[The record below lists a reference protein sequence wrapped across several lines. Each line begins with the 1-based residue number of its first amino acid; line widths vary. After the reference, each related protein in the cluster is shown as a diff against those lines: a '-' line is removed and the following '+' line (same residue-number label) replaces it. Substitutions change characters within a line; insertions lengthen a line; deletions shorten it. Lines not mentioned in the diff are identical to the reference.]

1 VVREARPKRG
11 GDLSDGAAC
20 GGGALPRERQA
31 EYRAI
36 FELTGVGMV
45 ETDLATGRLVRANP
59 RMCEI
64 TGYPE
69 EELLGLTFADI
80 THPDDS
86 GADAETLA
94 RLVQDETLEY
104 WTEKRCVR
112 KDGSVVWVSVGARAV
127 QNDAGRP
134 VHAVAAVQDITRRK
148 ENEERL
154 ERQARLLDLTQ
165 DAMIVRDAED
175 GEISFWNRAAEKMYG
190 WTESEVLGEDVHAL
204 LETWFPE
211 SLERA
216 RAELFENGRWEGEL
230 WHTTRDGATLI
241 VASRWVLERDEHG
254 EPLRVLETN
263 TEIGKRK
270 RTEEALKLSEERLRS
285 IVEAEPEC
293 VKVLGE
299 DGKLLEMNPAGLAM
313 IEADSIERVRGKPA
327 ANLVV
332 PEHRA
337 AFEALVEKVFGGES
351 GTLEFGIV
359 GLKGT
364 RRWMEMH
371 AVPYRDVR
379 GEIVGLLGVTR
390 DVTGR
395 RRNEEALKASLKELS
410 DLKFALDE
418 SAIVAFTDQKGR
430 ITYVND
436 KFCEVSKYSRD
447 ELIGRDHRVINSA
460 HHPKEFIGDL
470 WRTIARGRVWR
481 GELRNRAKDGSIYW
495 VDTTI
500 VPFLNERGKPY
511 QYVAIRYEITDRKKA
526 EEDLRESNALLS
538 SVIEGTSDAI
548 VLKDARGRYLMAN
561 STAAEVIGRPVED
574 ILGHSDDELFPS
586 EVSRPIME
594 ADREVLMTGEVRRL
608 EERVPGGDRT
618 FLSTKAPYRDHRGE
632 VAGIIG
638 VSADIT
644 ELKKAE
650 EAMREIREAE
660 RDRIA
665 RDLHDEVLQDLT
677 YALQLVQLSGTNSGA
692 RAGNEGAGLRD
703 AEAALGRSVRGLR
716 TAVHDL
722 GAEPAGGGA
731 FARSVEALVE
741 LNRQMNPGCKV
752 EMEVGEGFPEELPG
766 RTGKELLRVV
776 QEALTNARRHSG
788 AGQVRI
794 VLQARRDGL
803 RIEVSDDGRGFDP
816 EVVAAGMGTRGMRER
831 VRALGGELAVAS
843 VPCAGTRVAAEVPEV
858 VGDGGVPAEPEGED
872 VARVLLVDD
881 HASFRQGVARALETE
896 PDLDVVGQAGSL
908 AEARESLAAEHGFD
922 VAVID
927 LGLPDG
933 LGAELIGDLR
943 AANPRAQAL
952 VLSATDD
959 RADIARAVELG
970 AAGLLHKSA
979 SMGEVVDAIRRLRAG
994 EALIPLQE
1002 VLELVR
1008 FASARKEQEYEAW
1021 RALGSL
1027 TDREKEVLSLMAE
1040 GLPAGEISERLYISA
1055 KTERNHAASIL
1066 SKLGVHSRLQA
1077 VIFAARHGA
1086 VEVGGGH
1093 NGAGG

>member
-1 VVREARPKRG
+1 
-11 GDLSDGAAC
+11 
-20 GGGALPRERQA
+20 
-31 EYRAI
+31 
-36 FELTGVGMV
+36 MV
-45 ETDLATGRLVRANP
+45 QTDLATGRFVRANP

-80 THPDDS
+80 THPDDR
-86 GADAETLA
+86 GADSETLA
-94 RLVQDETLEY
+94 RLVEGETLEY
-104 WTEKRCVR
+104 QTENRYVR
-112 KDGSVVWVSVGARAV
+112 KDGSVVWVSVDARAV
-127 QNDAGRP
+127 RDEAGRP
-134 VHAVAAVQDITRRK
+134 VRAVAAVQDITGRK
-148 ENEERL
+148 ENEVRL
-154 ERQARLLDLTQ
+154 ERQARLLNLTQ
-165 DAMIVRDAED
+165 DAMIVWVAED
-175 GEISFWNRAAEKMYG
+175 GEISFWNRAAEEMYG
-190 WTESEVLGEDVHAL
+190 WTESEALGENVHAL
-204 LETWFPE
+204 LKTWFPE
-211 SLERA
+211 TLERA
-216 RAELFENGRWEGEL
+216 QAELFENDRWEGEL

-241 VASRWVLERDEHG
+241 VASRWVLEHG
-254 EPLRVLETN
+254 ESSHVLETN
-263 TEIGKRK
+263 TEIGK
-270 RTEEALKLSEERLRS
+270 
-285 IVEAEPEC
+285 
-293 VKVLGE
+293 
-299 DGKLLEMNPAGLAM
+299 
-313 IEADSIERVRGKPA
+313 
-327 ANLVV
+327 
-332 PEHRA
+332 
-337 AFEALVEKVFGGES
+337 
-351 GTLEFGIV
+351 
-359 GLKGT
+359 
-364 RRWMEMH
+364 
-371 AVPYRDVR
+371 
-379 GEIVGLLGVTR
+379 
-390 DVTGR
+390 R

-447 ELIGRDHRVINSA
+447 ELIGQDHRIINSA
-460 HHPKEFIGDL
+460 YHPKDFIRDL

-574 ILGHSDDELFPS
+574 ILGQSDDELFPS
-586 EVSRPIME
+586 EVARPIME
-594 ADREVLMTGEVRRL
+594 ADREILTTGEVRRL
-608 EERVPGGDRT
+608 EERVPAPGGDRT

-632 VAGIIG
+632 VAGVIG

-650 EAMREIREAE
+650 EAMQEIREAE
-660 RDRIA
+660 RGRIA

-677 YALQLVQLSGTNSGA
+677 YALQTVQLSGTHSGA
-692 RAGNEGAGLRD
+692 REGNGGLRD
-703 AEAALGRSVRGLR
+703 VEAALGRSVRGLR

-722 GAEPAGGGA
+722 GAEPAGGGS

-741 LNRQMNPGCKV
+741 LNRQMNPGCEV
-752 EMEVGEGFPEELPG
+752 ELEVGEGFPEELPG
-766 RTGKELLRVV
+766 MTAKELLRVV

-788 AGQVRI
+788 AGRVRVI
-794 VLQARRDGL
+794 LEAHRDGL
-803 RIEVSDDGRGFDP
+803 RIDVSDDGRGFDP
-816 EVVAAGMGTRGMRER
+816 EEVAAGLGTRGMRER
-831 VRALGGELAVAS
+831 VSELGGELAVAS
-843 VPCAGTRVAAEVPEV
+843 VPGAGTRVAVEVPDV
-858 VGDGGVPAEPEGED
+858 VGDGGVPAEPAGEE

-881 HASFRQGVARALETE
+881 HASFRQGVARALEAE

-908 AEARESLAAEHGFD
+908 AETREILAAEHGFD

-943 AANPRAQAL
+943 VANPRAQAL

-979 SMGEVVDAIRRLRAG
+979 SMGEVVDAVRRLRAG

-1008 FASARKEQEYEAW
+1008 FASARKEQEYEAR
-1021 RALGSL
+1021 RALESL

-1040 GLPAGEISERLYISA
+1040 GLDAGEISERLYISA

-1086 VEVGGGH
+1086 VEVGGRH

>member
-1 VVREARPKRG
+1 
-11 GDLSDGAAC
+11 
-20 GGGALPRERQA
+20 
-31 EYRAI
+31 
-36 FELTGVGMV
+36 MV
-45 ETDLATGRLVRANP
+45 QTDLATGRFVRANP

-80 THPDDS
+80 THPDDR
-86 GADAETLA
+86 GADSETLA
-94 RLVQDETLEY
+94 RLVEGETLEY
-104 WTEKRCVR
+104 QTENRYVR
-112 KDGSVVWVSVGARAV
+112 KDGSVVWVSVDARAV
-127 QNDAGRP
+127 RDEAGRP
-134 VHAVAAVQDITRRK
+134 VRAVAAVQDITGRK
-148 ENEERL
+148 ENEVRL
-154 ERQARLLDLTQ
+154 ERQARLLNLTQ
-165 DAMIVRDAED
+165 DAMIVWVAED
-175 GEISFWNRAAEKMYG
+175 GEISFWNRAAEEMYG
-190 WTESEVLGEDVHAL
+190 WTESEALGENVHAL
-204 LETWFPE
+204 LKTWFPE
-211 SLERA
+211 TLERA
-216 RAELFENGRWEGEL
+216 QAELFENDRWEGEL

-241 VASRWVLERDEHG
+241 VASRWVLEHG
-254 EPLRVLETN
+254 ESSHVLETN
-263 TEIGKRK
+263 TEIGK
-270 RTEEALKLSEERLRS
+270 
-285 IVEAEPEC
+285 
-293 VKVLGE
+293 
-299 DGKLLEMNPAGLAM
+299 
-313 IEADSIERVRGKPA
+313 
-327 ANLVV
+327 
-332 PEHRA
+332 
-337 AFEALVEKVFGGES
+337 
-351 GTLEFGIV
+351 
-359 GLKGT
+359 
-364 RRWMEMH
+364 
-371 AVPYRDVR
+371 
-379 GEIVGLLGVTR
+379 
-390 DVTGR
+390 R

-447 ELIGRDHRVINSA
+447 ELIGQDHRIINSA
-460 HHPKEFIGDL
+460 YHPKDFIRDL

-561 STAAEVIGRPVED
+561 STASEVIGRPVED
-574 ILGHSDDELFPS
+574 ILGQSDDELFPS
-586 EVSRPIME
+586 EVARPIME
-594 ADREVLMTGEVRRL
+594 ADREILTTGEVRRL
-608 EERVPGGDRT
+608 EERVPAPGGDRT

-632 VAGIIG
+632 VAGVIG

-650 EAMREIREAE
+650 EAMQEIREAE
-660 RDRIA
+660 RGRIA

-677 YALQLVQLSGTNSGA
+677 YALQTVQLSGTHSGA
-692 RAGNEGAGLRD
+692 REGNGGLRD
-703 AEAALGRSVRGLR
+703 VEAALGRSVRGLR

-722 GAEPAGGGA
+722 GAEPAGGGS

-741 LNRQMNPGCKV
+741 LNRQMNPGCEV
-752 EMEVGEGFPEELPG
+752 ELEVGEGFPEELPG
-766 RTGKELLRVV
+766 MTAKELLRVV

-788 AGQVRI
+788 AGRVRVI
-794 VLQARRDGL
+794 LEAHRDGL
-803 RIEVSDDGRGFDP
+803 RIDVSDDGRGFDP
-816 EVVAAGMGTRGMRER
+816 EEVAAGLGTRGMRER
-831 VRALGGELAVAS
+831 VSALGGELAVAS
-843 VPCAGTRVAAEVPEV
+843 VPGAGTRVAVEVPDV
-858 VGDGGVPAEPEGED
+858 VGDGGVPAEPAGEE

-881 HASFRQGVARALETE
+881 HASFRQGVARALEAE

-908 AEARESLAAEHGFD
+908 AETREILAAEHGFD

-943 AANPRAQAL
+943 VANPRTQAL

-979 SMGEVVDAIRRLRAG
+979 SMGEVVDAVRRLRAG

-1008 FASARKEQEYEAW
+1008 FASARKEQEYEAR
-1021 RALGSL
+1021 RALESL

-1040 GLPAGEISERLYISA
+1040 GLDAGEISERLYISA

-1086 VEVGGGH
+1086 VEVGGRH

>member
-1 VVREARPKRG
+1 
-11 GDLSDGAAC
+11 
-20 GGGALPRERQA
+20 
-31 EYRAI
+31 
-36 FELTGVGMV
+36 MV
-45 ETDLATGRLVRANP
+45 QTDLATGRFVRANP

-80 THPDDS
+80 THPDDR
-86 GADAETLA
+86 GADSETLA
-94 RLVQDETLEY
+94 RLVEGETLEY
-104 WTEKRCVR
+104 QTENRYVR
-112 KDGSVVWVSVGARAV
+112 KDGSVVWVSVDARAV
-127 QNDAGRP
+127 RDEAGRP
-134 VHAVAAVQDITRRK
+134 VRAVAAVQDITGRK
-148 ENEERL
+148 ENEVRL
-154 ERQARLLDLTQ
+154 ERQARLLNLTQ
-165 DAMIVRDAED
+165 DAMIVWVAED
-175 GEISFWNRAAEKMYG
+175 GEISFWNRAAEEMYG
-190 WTESEVLGEDVHAL
+190 WTESEALGENVHAL
-204 LETWFPE
+204 LKTWFPE
-211 SLERA
+211 TLERA
-216 RAELFENGRWEGEL
+216 QAELFENDRWEGEL

-241 VASRWVLERDEHG
+241 VASRWVLEHG
-254 EPLRVLETN
+254 ESSHVLETN
-263 TEIGKRK
+263 TEIGK
-270 RTEEALKLSEERLRS
+270 
-285 IVEAEPEC
+285 
-293 VKVLGE
+293 
-299 DGKLLEMNPAGLAM
+299 
-313 IEADSIERVRGKPA
+313 
-327 ANLVV
+327 
-332 PEHRA
+332 
-337 AFEALVEKVFGGES
+337 
-351 GTLEFGIV
+351 
-359 GLKGT
+359 
-364 RRWMEMH
+364 
-371 AVPYRDVR
+371 
-379 GEIVGLLGVTR
+379 
-390 DVTGR
+390 R

-447 ELIGRDHRVINSA
+447 ELIGQDHRIINSA
-460 HHPKEFIGDL
+460 YHPKDFIRDL

-574 ILGHSDDELFPS
+574 ILGQSDDELFPS
-586 EVSRPIME
+586 EVARPIME
-594 ADREVLMTGEVRRL
+594 ADREILTTGEVRRL
-608 EERVPGGDRT
+608 EERVPAPGGDRT

-632 VAGIIG
+632 VAGVIG

-650 EAMREIREAE
+650 EAMQEIREAE
-660 RDRIA
+660 RGRIA

-677 YALQLVQLSGTNSGA
+677 YALQTVQLSGTHSGA
-692 RAGNEGAGLRD
+692 REGNGGLRD
-703 AEAALGRSVRGLR
+703 VEAALGRSVRGLR

-722 GAEPAGGGA
+722 GAEPAGGGS

-741 LNRQMNPGCKV
+741 LNRQMNPGCEV
-752 EMEVGEGFPEELPG
+752 ELEVGEGFPEELPG
-766 RTGKELLRVV
+766 MTAKELLRVV

-788 AGQVRI
+788 AGRVRVI
-794 VLQARRDGL
+794 LEAHRDGL
-803 RIEVSDDGRGFDP
+803 RIDVSDDGRGFDP
-816 EVVAAGMGTRGMRER
+816 EEVAAGLGTRGMRER
-831 VRALGGELAVAS
+831 VSALGGELAVAS
-843 VPCAGTRVAAEVPEV
+843 VPGAGTRVAVEVPDV
-858 VGDGGVPAEPEGED
+858 VGDGGVPAEPAGEE

-881 HASFRQGVARALETE
+881 HASFRQGVARALEAE

-908 AEARESLAAEHGFD
+908 AETREILAAEHGFD

-943 AANPRAQAL
+943 VANPRAQAL

-979 SMGEVVDAIRRLRAG
+979 SMGEVVDAVRRLRAG

-1008 FASARKEQEYEAW
+1008 FASARKEQEYEAR
-1021 RALGSL
+1021 RALESL

-1040 GLPAGEISERLYISA
+1040 GLDAGEISERLYISA

-1086 VEVGGGH
+1086 VEVGGRH

>member
-1 VVREARPKRG
+1 
-11 GDLSDGAAC
+11 
-20 GGGALPRERQA
+20 
-31 EYRAI
+31 
-36 FELTGVGMV
+36 MV
-45 ETDLATGRLVRANP
+45 QTDLATGRFVRANP

-80 THPDDS
+80 THPDDR
-86 GADAETLA
+86 GADSETLA
-94 RLVQDETLEY
+94 RLVEGETLEY
-104 WTEKRCVR
+104 QTKNRYVR
-112 KDGSVVWVSVGARAV
+112 KDGSVVWVSVDARAV
-127 QNDAGRP
+127 RDEAGRP
-134 VHAVAAVQDITRRK
+134 VRAVAAVQDITGRK
-148 ENEERL
+148 ENEVRL
-154 ERQARLLDLTQ
+154 ERQARLLNLTQ
-165 DAMIVRDAED
+165 DAMIVWVAED
-175 GEISFWNRAAEKMYG
+175 GEISFWNRAAEEMYG
-190 WTESEVLGEDVHAL
+190 WTESEALGENVHAL
-204 LETWFPE
+204 LKTWFPE
-211 SLERA
+211 TLERA
-216 RAELFENGRWEGEL
+216 QAELFENDRWEGEL

-241 VASRWVLERDEHG
+241 VASRWVLEHG
-254 EPLRVLETN
+254 ESSHVLETN
-263 TEIGKRK
+263 TEIGK
-270 RTEEALKLSEERLRS
+270 
-285 IVEAEPEC
+285 
-293 VKVLGE
+293 
-299 DGKLLEMNPAGLAM
+299 
-313 IEADSIERVRGKPA
+313 
-327 ANLVV
+327 
-332 PEHRA
+332 
-337 AFEALVEKVFGGES
+337 
-351 GTLEFGIV
+351 
-359 GLKGT
+359 
-364 RRWMEMH
+364 
-371 AVPYRDVR
+371 
-379 GEIVGLLGVTR
+379 
-390 DVTGR
+390 R

-447 ELIGRDHRVINSA
+447 ELIGQDHRIINSA
-460 HHPKEFIGDL
+460 YHPKDFIRDL

-574 ILGHSDDELFPS
+574 ILGQSDDELFPS
-586 EVSRPIME
+586 EVARPIME
-594 ADREVLMTGEVRRL
+594 ADREILTTGEVRRL
-608 EERVPGGDRT
+608 EERVPAPGGDRT

-632 VAGIIG
+632 VAGVIG

-650 EAMREIREAE
+650 EAMQEIREAE
-660 RDRIA
+660 RGRIA

-677 YALQLVQLSGTNSGA
+677 YALQTVQLSGTHSGA
-692 RAGNEGAGLRD
+692 REGNGGLRD
-703 AEAALGRSVRGLR
+703 VEAALGRSVRGLR

-722 GAEPAGGGA
+722 GAEPAGGGS

-741 LNRQMNPGCKV
+741 LNRQMNPGCEV
-752 EMEVGEGFPEELPG
+752 ELEVGEGFPEELPG
-766 RTGKELLRVV
+766 MTAKELLRVV

-788 AGQVRI
+788 AGRVRVI
-794 VLQARRDGL
+794 LEAHRDGL
-803 RIEVSDDGRGFDP
+803 RIDVSDDGRGFDP
-816 EVVAAGMGTRGMRER
+816 EEVAAGLGTRGMRER
-831 VRALGGELAVAS
+831 VSALGGELAVAS
-843 VPCAGTRVAAEVPEV
+843 VPGAGTRVAVEVPDV
-858 VGDGGVPAEPEGED
+858 VGDGGVPAEPAGEE

-881 HASFRQGVARALETE
+881 HASFRQGVARALEAE

-908 AEARESLAAEHGFD
+908 AETREILAAEHGFD

-943 AANPRAQAL
+943 VANPRAQAL

-979 SMGEVVDAIRRLRAG
+979 SMGEVVDAVRRLRAG

-1008 FASARKEQEYEAW
+1008 FASARKVQEYEAR
-1021 RALGSL
+1021 RALESL

-1040 GLPAGEISERLYISA
+1040 GLDAGEISERLYISA

-1086 VEVGGGH
+1086 VEVGGRH

>member
-1 VVREARPKRG
+1 LR
-11 GDLSDGAAC
+11 
-20 GGGALPRERQA
+20 GGALQREHEA

-45 ETDLATGRLVRANP
+45 QTDLATGRFVRANP

-80 THPDDS
+80 THPDDR
-86 GADAETLA
+86 GADSETLA
-94 RLVQDETLEY
+94 RLVEGETLEY
-104 WTEKRCVR
+104 QTENRYVR
-112 KDGSVVWVSVGARAV
+112 KDGSVVWVSVDARAV
-127 QNDAGRP
+127 RDEAGRP
-134 VHAVAAVQDITRRK
+134 VRAVAAVQDITGRK
-148 ENEERL
+148 ENEVRL
-154 ERQARLLDLTQ
+154 ERQARLLNLTQ
-165 DAMIVRDAED
+165 DAMIVWVAED
-175 GEISFWNRAAEKMYG
+175 GEISFWNRAAEEMYG
-190 WTESEVLGEDVHAL
+190 WTESEALGENVHAL
-204 LETWFPE
+204 LKTWFPE
-211 SLERA
+211 TLERA
-216 RAELFENGRWEGEL
+216 QDELFENDRWEGEL

-241 VASRWVLERDEHG
+241 VASRWVLEHG
-254 EPLRVLETN
+254 ESSHVLETN
-263 TEIGKRK
+263 TEIGK
-270 RTEEALKLSEERLRS
+270 
-285 IVEAEPEC
+285 
-293 VKVLGE
+293 
-299 DGKLLEMNPAGLAM
+299 
-313 IEADSIERVRGKPA
+313 
-327 ANLVV
+327 
-332 PEHRA
+332 
-337 AFEALVEKVFGGES
+337 
-351 GTLEFGIV
+351 
-359 GLKGT
+359 
-364 RRWMEMH
+364 
-371 AVPYRDVR
+371 
-379 GEIVGLLGVTR
+379 
-390 DVTGR
+390 R

-447 ELIGRDHRVINSA
+447 ELIGQDHRIINSA
-460 HHPKEFIGDL
+460 YHPKDFIRDL

-574 ILGHSDDELFPS
+574 ILGQSDDELFPS
-586 EVSRPIME
+586 EVARPIME
-594 ADREVLMTGEVRRL
+594 ADREILTTGEVRRL
-608 EERVPGGDRT
+608 EERVPAPGGDRT

-632 VAGIIG
+632 VAGVIG

-650 EAMREIREAE
+650 EAMQEIREAE
-660 RDRIA
+660 RGRIA

-677 YALQLVQLSGTNSGA
+677 YALQTVQLSGTHSGA
-692 RAGNEGAGLRD
+692 REGNGGLRD
-703 AEAALGRSVRGLR
+703 VEAALGRSVRGLR

-722 GAEPAGGGA
+722 GAEPAGGGS

-741 LNRQMNPGCKV
+741 LNRQMNPGCEV
-752 EMEVGEGFPEELPG
+752 ELEVGEGFPEELPG
-766 RTGKELLRVV
+766 MTAKELLRVV

-788 AGQVRI
+788 AGRVRVI
-794 VLQARRDGL
+794 LEAHRDGL
-803 RIEVSDDGRGFDP
+803 RIDVSDDGRGFDP
-816 EVVAAGMGTRGMRER
+816 EEVAAGLGTRGMRER
-831 VRALGGELAVAS
+831 VSALGGELAVAS
-843 VPCAGTRVAAEVPEV
+843 VPGAGTRVAVEVPDV
-858 VGDGGVPAEPEGED
+858 VGDGGVPAEPAGEE

-881 HASFRQGVARALETE
+881 HASFRQGVARALEAE

-908 AEARESLAAEHGFD
+908 AETREILAAEHGFD

-943 AANPRAQAL
+943 VANPRAQAL

-979 SMGEVVDAIRRLRAG
+979 SMGEVVDAVRRLRAG

-1008 FASARKEQEYEAW
+1008 FASARKEQEYEAR
-1021 RALGSL
+1021 RALESL

-1040 GLPAGEISERLYISA
+1040 GLDAGEISERLYISA

-1086 VEVGGGH
+1086 VEVGGRH

>member
-1 VVREARPKRG
+1 
-11 GDLSDGAAC
+11 
-20 GGGALPRERQA
+20 
-31 EYRAI
+31 
-36 FELTGVGMV
+36 MV
-45 ETDLATGRLVRANP
+45 QTDLATGRFVRANP

-80 THPDDS
+80 THPDDR
-86 GADAETLA
+86 GADSETLA
-94 RLVQDETLEY
+94 RLVEGETLEY
-104 WTEKRCVR
+104 QTENRYVR
-112 KDGSVVWVSVGARAV
+112 KDGSVVWVSVDARAV
-127 QNDAGRP
+127 RDEAGRP
-134 VHAVAAVQDITRRK
+134 VRAVAAVQDITGRK
-148 ENEERL
+148 ENEVRL
-154 ERQARLLDLTQ
+154 ERQARLLNLTQ
-165 DAMIVRDAED
+165 DAMIVWVAED
-175 GEISFWNRAAEKMYG
+175 GEISFWNRAAEEMYG
-190 WTESEVLGEDVHAL
+190 WTESEALGENVHAL
-204 LETWFPE
+204 LKTWFPE
-211 SLERA
+211 TLERA
-216 RAELFENGRWEGEL
+216 QAELFENDRWEGEL

-241 VASRWVLERDEHG
+241 VASRWVLEHG
-254 EPLRVLETN
+254 ESSHVLETN
-263 TEIGKRK
+263 TEIGK
-270 RTEEALKLSEERLRS
+270 
-285 IVEAEPEC
+285 
-293 VKVLGE
+293 
-299 DGKLLEMNPAGLAM
+299 
-313 IEADSIERVRGKPA
+313 
-327 ANLVV
+327 
-332 PEHRA
+332 
-337 AFEALVEKVFGGES
+337 
-351 GTLEFGIV
+351 
-359 GLKGT
+359 
-364 RRWMEMH
+364 
-371 AVPYRDVR
+371 
-379 GEIVGLLGVTR
+379 
-390 DVTGR
+390 R

-447 ELIGRDHRVINSA
+447 ELIGQDHRIINSA
-460 HHPKEFIGDL
+460 YHPKDFIRDL

-548 VLKDARGRYLMAN
+548 VLKDALGRYLMAN

-574 ILGHSDDELFPS
+574 ILGQSDDELFPS
-586 EVSRPIME
+586 EVARPIME
-594 ADREVLMTGEVRRL
+594 ADREILTTGEVRRL
-608 EERVPGGDRT
+608 EERVPAPGGDRT

-632 VAGIIG
+632 VAGVIG

-650 EAMREIREAE
+650 EAMQEIREAE
-660 RDRIA
+660 RGRIA

-677 YALQLVQLSGTNSGA
+677 YALQTVQLSGTHSGA
-692 RAGNEGAGLRD
+692 RVGNGGLRD
-703 AEAALGRSVRGLR
+703 VEAALGRSVRGLR

-722 GAEPAGGGA
+722 GAEPAGGGS

-741 LNRQMNPGCKV
+741 LNRQMNPGCEV
-752 EMEVGEGFPEELPG
+752 ELEVGEGFPEELPG
-766 RTGKELLRVV
+766 MTAKELLRVV

-788 AGQVRI
+788 AGRVRVI
-794 VLQARRDGL
+794 LEAHRDGL
-803 RIEVSDDGRGFDP
+803 RIDVSDDGRGFDP
-816 EVVAAGMGTRGMRER
+816 EEVAAGLGTRGMRER
-831 VRALGGELAVAS
+831 VSALGGELAVAS
-843 VPCAGTRVAAEVPEV
+843 VPGAGTRVAVEVPDV
-858 VGDGGVPAEPEGED
+858 VGDGGVPAEPAGEE

-881 HASFRQGVARALETE
+881 HASFRQGVARALEAE

-908 AEARESLAAEHGFD
+908 AETREILAAEHGFD

-943 AANPRAQAL
+943 VANPRTQAL

-979 SMGEVVDAIRRLRAG
+979 SMGEVVDAVRRLRAG

-1008 FASARKEQEYEAW
+1008 FASARKEQEYEAR
-1021 RALGSL
+1021 RALESL

-1040 GLPAGEISERLYISA
+1040 GLDAGEISERLYISA

-1086 VEVGGGH
+1086 VEVGGRH

>member
-1 VVREARPKRG
+1 M
-11 GDLSDGAAC
+11 SDGAAC
-20 GGGALPRERQA
+20 EGGPRQREHEA

-36 FELTGVGMV
+36 FELTGVGIV
-45 ETDLATGRLVRANP
+45 QTDLATGRFVRANL

-64 TGYPE
+64 TGYSE
-69 EELLGLTFADI
+69 RELLGLTFADI
-80 THPDDS
+80 THPDDR
-86 GADAETLA
+86 GADSETLA
-94 RLVQDETLEY
+94 RLVEGETLEY

-112 KDGSVVWVSVGARAV
+112 KDGSVVWVSVDARAV
-127 QNDAGRP
+127 RDEAGRP
-134 VHAVAAVQDITRRK
+134 VHAVAAVQDITGRK

-165 DAMIVRDAED
+165 DAMIVWVAED
-175 GEISFWNRAAEKMYG
+175 GEISFWNRAAEEMYG
-190 WTESEVLGEDVHAL
+190 WTESEALGENVHAL
-204 LETWFPE
+204 LESWFPE
-211 SLERA
+211 TLERA

-241 VASRWVLERDEHG
+241 VASCWVLERDEHG
-254 EPLRVLETN
+254 EPSRVLETN
-263 TEIGKRK
+263 TEIGKRR

-293 VKVLGE
+293 VKVLGK

-313 IEADSIERVRGKPA
+313 IEADSIERVRGKPVA
-327 ANLVV
+327 SLVV

-337 AFEALVEKVFGGES
+337 AFEALTERVFGGES

-359 GLKGT
+359 GLKGA
-364 RRWMEMH
+364 RRWMETH

-447 ELIGRDHRVINSA
+447 ELIGQDHRIINSA
-460 HHPKEFIGDL
+460 YHPKEFIRDL

-548 VLKDARGRYLMAN
+548 VLKDAWGRYLMAN

-574 ILGHSDDELFPS
+574 ILGQSDDELFPS
-586 EVSRPIME
+586 EVARPIME
-594 ADREVLMTGEVRRL
+594 ADREILTTGEVRRL
-608 EERVPGGDRT
+608 EERVPAPGGDRT

-632 VAGIIG
+632 VAGVIG

-650 EAMREIREAE
+650 EAMQEIREAE
-660 RDRIA
+660 RGRIA
-665 RDLHDEVLQDLT
+665 RDLHDEVLQDLIH
-677 YALQLVQLSGTNSGA
+677 ALQTVQISGTHSGA
-692 RAGNEGAGLRD
+692 REGNGGLRD
-703 AEAALGRSVRGLR
+703 VEAALGRSVRGLR

-722 GAEPAGGGA
+722 GAEPAGGGS

-741 LNRQMNPGCKV
+741 LNRQMNPGCEV
-752 EMEVGEGFPEELPG
+752 ELEVGEGFPEELPG
-766 RTGKELLRVV
+766 RTAKELLRVV

-788 AGQVRI
+788 AGRVRV
-794 VLQARRDGL
+794 VLEAHRDGL
-803 RIEVSDDGRGFDP
+803 RIDVSDDGRGFDP
-816 EVVAAGMGTRGMRER
+816 EEVAAGVGTRGMRER
-831 VRALGGELAVAS
+831 VSALGGELAVAS
-843 VPCAGTRVAAEVPEV
+843 VPGAGTRVAVEVPDV
-858 VGDGGVPAEPEGED
+858 VGDGGVPAEPAVEE

-881 HASFRQGVARALETE
+881 HASFRQGVARALEAE

-908 AEARESLAAEHGFD
+908 AETREILAAEHGFD

-959 RADIARAVELG
+959 RAEIARAVELG

-979 SMGEVVDAIRRLRAG
+979 SMGEVLDAIRRLRAG
-994 EALIPLQE
+994 EALIPLEE
-1002 VLELVR
+1002 VVELVR
-1008 FASARKEQEYEAW
+1008 FASARKEQEYEAR
-1021 RALGSL
+1021 RALESL

-1040 GLPAGEISERLYISA
+1040 GLDAGEISERLYISA
-1055 KTERNHAASIL
+1055 KTERNHAANIL